1 MKGKIMFTQEIL
13 NQSDTNVNS
22 TLLSWALGYAR
33 RGFYVIPLHNPIG
46 EGKCSCGDLK
56 CKHVGKHPRI
66 KDWQNKCTT
75 DESIIRQWWEQ
86 WPDANI
92 GIVAGKSGLVVV
104 DVDKRNGGFV
114 SLMSLQGKGSMEEFL
129 LSFTGDGRHLIYKNG
144 GMSFKNGTNLLPGI
158 DIKGDGGF
166 FVAPPSLHES
176 GKRYR
181 FPTQTLDS
189 EISNIPHWLVE
200 ELLEGKTNAK
210 ESSSGKK
217 LKRSPSDI
225 LKGVP
230 YLERDETI
238 FRYAC
243 GLRERVKVYDEAK
256 VLVLEASRNCTPPF
270 EEDEAMKCLDSAWSY
285 RESAEEEEPTVI
297 SAAELALKEIPP
309 TLWLVKDFLPDGTSL
324 LCGNPKGGKSAMSM
338 GIALSVATGGSFLE
352 HFDPVGK
359 VGSVLYIALEDSE
372 KRLKDRLLKLNHN
385 LNFPDNVFFTR
396 KWAKGEKGIDDL
408 RKYLDKNPD
417 TILVVVDTL
426 EKIRPVLQIGA
437 NPYSHDYAA
446 IAPFQDIAAEYSIG
460 ILIIH
465 HTRKASSDNPLHRV
479 SGTQGLT
486 GAADQIMVLER
497 NPKSNTGTLD
507 IIGRDIE
514 EVTLNLN
521 FEKERVK
528 WSWASIESIMSEQ
541 RAAILQIL
549 REDTDALGPKEIAEY
564 SGQKSNN
571 VRKLLLSMV
580 KDGQLVKKTRGRY
593 TISS

>member
-1 MKGKIMFTQEIL
+1 MFTQEIL

-22 TLLSWALGYAR
+22 DSELLSSALGYAR
-33 RGFYVIPLHNPIG
+33 KGFYVIPLHNPIG
-46 EGKCSCGDLK
+46 EGKCSCRDPK
-56 CKHVGKHPRI
+56 CKRVGKHPRI
-66 KDWQNKCTT
+66 KDWNNKYTT
-75 DESIIRQWWEQ
+75 DESIIRQWWGK

-92 GIVAGKSGLVVV
+92 GIVAGKSGLVVI
-104 DVDKRNGGFV
+104 DVDKRNGGFE
-114 SLMSLQGKGSMEEFL
+114 SLMSLRGKGSMGEFL
-129 LSFTGDGRHLIYKNG
+129 LSVTGDGRHLIYKNG
-144 GMSFKNGTNLLPGI
+144 GMSFINVKSILPGI
-158 DIKGDGGF
+158 DIKGENGF
-166 FVAPPSLHES
+166 FVAPPSLHAS
-176 GKRYR
+176 GKQYK
-181 FPTQTLDS
+181 FQTPIS
-189 EISNIPHWLVE
+189 ETEIGNIPDWLIE
-200 ELLEGKTNAK
+200 EITKKKPNSDKISTNEK
-210 ESSSGKK
+210 LNSGD
-217 LKRSPSDI
+217 SDI

-230 YLERDETI
+230 HGQRDETI

-243 GLRERVKVYDEAK
+243 KKINQGLGYEEVKI
-256 VLVLEASRNCTPPF
+256 LLLEASRNCTPPF
-270 EEDEAMKCLDSAWSY
+270 EEEEAMKCLDSAWSY
-285 RESAEEEEPTVI
+285 RESAEEEPTVI

-309 TLWLVKDFLPDGTSL
+309 TLWLVKDFLPEGTSL